1 MRLFFTVAFFTISG
15 ILFSQQID
23 YNTKKGYLAI
33 GYDVVSYF
41 VDNKPVKGN
50 KKFQAIHDGVKFKFS
65 SEKNLALFKANPGKY
80 IPQYGGYCAYAM
92 GAKATKVSIDPET
105 YEIRDNKLYLFY
117 NSWGRNTLKIWTK
130 TGPEKLK
137 EQADKNWAEINK

>member
-80 IPQYGGYCAYAM
+80 IQNMDKDRAGK
-92 GAKATKVSIDPET
+92 AKRTS
-105 YEIRDNKLYLFY
+105 
-117 NSWGRNTLKIWTK
+117 G
-130 TGPEKLK
+130 
-137 EQADKNWAEINK
+137 